1 MTLAL
6 PGRWD
11 GLIVLCATTQY
22 DAMPMGDWH
31 LARELSRLAP
41 VLFVDP
47 PMSRLTP
54 LRRPE
59 AASAVTGRRLTVV
72 GPGLARLTP
81 VVQPGPSRP
90 GLVHLSTELT
100 RRHLRRAV
108 GALGGQ
114 VSAVISG
121 WPLYPVK
128 GACRERVSVYWAKD
142 DFVGG
147 AALLGESAR
156 LLDVRER
163 RVAAAADL
171 VVAANPL
178 VARTWQRRGLAPA
191 LIPFGADTA
200 AYERVD
206 EAPPPADVNLPGPVA
221 GFVGRLNGR
230 TDLALLE
237 AIAADGQSLLLV
249 GPRDPGFEPGRFA
262 ALTARPNVTWVGP
275 KPFEALPGY
284 LKVIDVGLVPY
295 RDSAFNRGSFPLK
308 TLEYLAAG
316 RPVIA
321 TDLPAIRWLLAEGAG
336 GGGVRG
342 GGVRGGAISVAS
354 SPADFAAR
362 ARYLANEPRTARSM
376 AARREFAGKHSW
388 ANRARE
394 VHDLIMSLC
403 TGLTAFGLSLA
414 KAPCCSIR

>member
-1 MTLAL
+1 MSS
-6 PGRWD
+6 RQWD
-11 GLIVLCATTQY
+11 DLIVLCATTQY
-22 DAMPMGDWH
+22 DGMPMGDWH
-31 LARELSRLAP
+31 LARELGRLGP

-59 AASAVTGRRLTVV
+59 AASAVARPRLTVL
-72 GPGLARLTP
+72 GPGFARLTP

-90 GLVHLSTELT
+90 GLVYLSTELT
-100 RRHLRRAV
+100 RRYLRRATGV
-108 GALGGQ
+108 LGGQ
-114 VSAVISG
+114 VRAVISG

-128 GACRERVSVYWAKD
+128 GACRERISVYWAKD

-178 VARTWQRRGLAPA
+178 VAQTWRRRGLDPV
-191 LIPFGADTA
+191 LIPFGTDTA

-206 EAPPPADVNLPGPVA
+206 EAPTPSDLDLPGPVA
-221 GFVGRLNGR
+221 GVVGRLNNR

-237 AIAADGQSLLLV
+237 AIAADGQSLVLV
-249 GPRDPGFEPGRFA
+249 GPRDPGFEPERFT
-262 ALTARPNVTWVGP
+262 ALTARPNVRWVGP
-275 KPFEALPGY
+275 KPFEALPSY

-316 RPVIA
+316 RPVVA
-321 TDLPAIRWLLAEGAG
+321 TDLPATRWLLGDLGVLGAG
-336 GGGVRG
+336 SAGP
-342 GGVRGGAISVAS
+342 ICVADG
-354 SPADFAAR
+354 PADFAVQAR
-362 ARYLANEPRTARSM
+362 RLAAAPRTAE
-376 AARREFAGKHSW
+376 AVANRREFASRHSW
-388 ANRARE
+388 ANRARA
-394 VHDLIMSLC
+394 VHTSIISRCSGL
-403 TGLTAFGLSLA
+403 TGLDCHFVNASDR
-414 KAPCCSIR
+414 SIG

>member
-1 MTLAL
+1 MKQ
-6 PGRWD
+6 GFSRSGEWD
-11 GLIVLCATTQY
+11 DLIVLCATTQY
-22 DAMPMGDWH
+22 DGMPMGDWH
-31 LARELSRLAP
+31 LARELSKLAP

-59 AASAVTGRRLTVV
+59 AASAMAKPRLTVL
-72 GPGLARLTP
+72 GPGRARLTP

-100 RRHLRRAV
+100 KRYLRRATT
-108 GALGGQ
+108 ALGGQ
-114 VSAVISG
+114 VRAVISG
-121 WPLYPVK
+121 WPLYPVH
-128 GACRERVSVYWAKD
+128 GACQEQVSVYWAKD

-147 AALLGESAR
+147 AVLLGESAR
-156 LLDVRER
+156 LLDFRER

-178 VARTWQRRGLAPA
+178 VAQTWQRRGLDPV

-206 EAPPPADVNLPGPVA
+206 EAPPPVDLHLPAPVA
-221 GFVGRLNGR
+221 GFVGRLNLR

-237 AIAADGQSLLLV
+237 AVAAGGQSLLLV
-249 GPRDPGFEPGRFA
+249 GPKDAGFEPGRIS
-262 ALTARPNVTWVGP
+262 ALTARPNVRWVGP
-275 KPFEALPGY
+275 KPFEVLPSY

-316 RPVIA
+316 RPVVA
-321 TDLPAIRWLLAEGAG
+321 TDLPAIRWLLEELGDQGATGNICVAEGP
-336 GGGVRG
+336 V
-342 GGVRGGAISVAS
+342 
-354 SPADFAAR
+354 DFAAQ
-362 ARYLANEPRTARSM
+362 ARRLAAAPRTAQAM
-376 AARREFAGKHSW
+376 ASRRKFAGRHSW
-388 ANRARE
+388 ENRARQ
-394 VHDLIMSLC
+394 VHASI
-403 TGLTAFGLSLA
+403 LSRCA
-414 KAPCCSIR
+414 D

>member
-1 MTLAL
+1 MKRSFSN
-6 PGRWD
+6 PPFNPREWD
-11 GLIVLCATTQY
+11 DLIVLCATSQY

-31 LARELSRLAP
+31 LARELARLGP

-59 AASAVTGRRLTVV
+59 AASAVTRPRLTVL
-72 GPGLARLTP
+72 GPNLARLVP

-100 RRHLRRAV
+100 RRYLRRATIS
-108 GALGGQ
+108 LGGR

-121 WPLYPVK
+121 WSLYPVH

-147 AALLGESAR
+147 AALLGENAR

-178 VARTWQRRGLAPA
+178 VAQTWQRRGLDPV

-206 EAPPPADVNLPGPVA
+206 EAPWPAGLDLPAPVA
-221 GFVGRLNGR
+221 GFVGRLNSR
-230 TDLALLE
+230 TELALLE
-237 AIAADGQSLLLV
+237 AIAAAGQSLLLV
-249 GPRDPGFEPGRFA
+249 GPKDAGFEPERFA
-262 ALTARPNVTWVGP
+262 ALTAQPNVRWVGP
-275 KPFEALPGY
+275 KPFEDLPSY

-295 RDSAFNRGSFPLK
+295 GDSAFNRGSFPLK

-316 RPVIA
+316 RPVVA
-321 TDLPAIRWLLAEGAG
+321 TDLPATQWLLAEMAD
-336 GGGVRG
+336 RL
-342 GGVRGGAISVAS
+342 ICVAEG
-354 SPADFAAR
+354 PADFAAQ
-362 ARYLANEPRTARSM
+362 ARRLGALPRTAEAM
-376 AARREFAGKHSW
+376 ASRREFASRHSW
-388 ANRARE
+388 ANRAKQ
-394 VHDLIMSLC
+394 VHSSIISRC
-403 TGLTAFGLSLA
+403 TGLTASGL
-414 KAPCCSIR
+414 

>member
-1 MTLAL
+1 MKQ
-6 PGRWD
+6 PRFHPSEWE
-11 GLIVLCATTQY
+11 GLIVLCATSQY
-22 DAMPMGDWH
+22 DSMPMGDWH
-31 LARELSRLAP
+31 LARELARLAP

-59 AASAVTGRRLTVV
+59 AASAVARPRLTVL
-72 GPGLARLTP
+72 GPGLARLVP

-100 RRHLRRAV
+100 RRYLRRATT
-108 GALGGQ
+108 ALGGQ

-121 WPLYPVK
+121 WALYPVL

-147 AALLGESAR
+147 AALLGENAR

-178 VARTWQRRGLAPA
+178 VAQTWQRRGLDPV
-191 LIPFGADTA
+191 LIPFGTDTA

-206 EAPPPADVNLPGPVA
+206 EASPPADLHLPGPVA
-221 GFVGRLNGR
+221 GFVGRLNSR

-237 AIAADGQSLLLV
+237 AIAAGGQSLLLV
-249 GPRDPGFEPGRFA
+249 GPKDPGFEPERFA
-262 ALTARPNVTWVGP
+262 ALTARPHVRWVGP

-316 RPVIA
+316 RPVVA
-321 TDLPAIRWLLAEGAG
+321 TGLPATRWLLKQAGDNAG
-336 GGGVRG
+336 GP
-342 GGVRGGAISVAS
+342 ALICVADG
-354 SPADFAAR
+354 PADFAAQ
-362 ARYLANEPRTARSM
+362 ARRLGAGPRTAQAVAS
-376 AARREFAGKHSW
+376 RREFAGRHSW
-388 ANRARE
+388 ANRAKQ
-394 VHDLIMSLC
+394 VHSSIISRS
-403 TGLTAFGLSLA
+403 TGLTASGL
-414 KAPCCSIR
+414 